1 MGPGMDVLDFLP
13 GELGRFHCLIY
24 FIFGYCIFKYTYIY
38 IIYISY
44 IYIIYIYYF
53 PFSLTFLALAGFLGS
68 SF

>member
-38 IIYISY
+38 ILY
-44 IYIIYIYYF
+44 IYIIYIYIIYILF
-53 PFSLTFLALAGFLGS
+53 PI
-68 SF
+68 